1 VTLTCETCGRSF
13 DRGKQ
18 ARFCSRKCYGANAST
33 KGLAMPAPRIPPRR
47 RMDSELIGAVF
58 MRWDGAPILLGELA
72 ALLADDPREVR
83 TMVEDLELRG
93 GLLAS
98 WCVAVLSARGMVLC
112 GRNESYSDLRAYLDS
127 LAVCNLQ
134 TEVWMQEEAA

>member
-33 KGLAMPAPRIPPRR
+33 KGLAMPTPRTPPRR
-47 RMDSELIGAVF
+47 RTDRELIGAVF
-58 MRWDGAPILLGELA
+58 MRWDGAPIALAELA

-93 GLLAS
+93 GLLVRWVEAIVS
-98 WCVAVLSARGMVLC
+98 DRGVVLY
-112 GRNESYSDLRAYLDS
+112 GRNQSTAAVRAF
-127 LAVCNLQ
+127 VGG
-134 TEVWMQEEAA
+134 EVFVETMQEAA